1 MKKLLLPVCALFLAV
16 SAFAQSADEIIDKH
30 LKALGGV
37 EKLRAMQS
45 IRATGKL
52 KMGPMEAPV
61 TLLKARPDQM
71 RMDFTIQGMT
81 GTQAYDGSTG
91 WMVMPFM
98 GKKDP
103 EKMSEDMLKNMKD
116 EADFDGPLVDYK
128 AKGNKVELI
137 GKEDMQGSPAY
148 KLKLTTKNGTESNL
162 YLDADSYLLIKTESK
177 RKIQGQE
184 VESESII
191 GDYKDVGGI
200 LMPYSMEMHA
210 KGAPG
215 GQSITF
221 EKYEVNPKVDNAIF
235 KMPEVKKEEPKPEAK
250 KEQ

>member
-1 MKKLLLPVCALFLAV
+1 MKRLLLPVCALFLAV

-103 EKMSEDMLKNMKD
+103 EKMSEDMLKNMMRWIRTD
-116 EADFDGPLVDYK
+116 APADMRYLGQGANLGPR
-128 AKGNKVELI
+128 
-137 GKEDMQGSPAY
+137 PA
-148 KLKLTTKNGTESNL
+148 
-162 YLDADSYLLIKTESK
+162 
-177 RKIQGQE
+177 
-184 VESESII
+184 
-191 GDYKDVGGI
+191 
-200 LMPYSMEMHA
+200 
-210 KGAPG
+210 
-215 GQSITF
+215 
-221 EKYEVNPKVDNAIF
+221 NA
-235 KMPEVKKEEPKPEAK
+235 
-250 KEQ
+250 